1 MGCARWREL
10 LSTQLDGEDA
20 PGEREAAQRH
30 LTSCDTCRRWY
41 DDAAA
46 ITRRARMTLVRDSVD
61 VTEGVLAA
69 LAAGPRRHRWWGL
82 RALR

>member
-1 MGCARWREL
+1 M
-10 LSTQLDGEDA
+10 SSQLDGEDA
-20 PGEREAAQRH
+20 PGQWNVAQRH

-46 ITRRARMTLVRDSVD
+46 ITRRARMTLVRDGVD
-61 VTEGVLAA
+61 VTEVVLAE